1 MLLVFN
7 YTVASG
13 HNSADLDYVATNSL
27 GLNGGTIKDAAGN
40 VSVLTLASPGATGS
54 LGSSKALVIDTTLPT
69 VSSVSSTTANGSYK
83 AGDVISITVALSE
96 AVNVVGSPQ
105 LTLETG
111 SNDAVVNYTSGSGKL
126 DFNIQLYNCFR
137 SNQR

>member
-1 MLLVFN
+1 M
-7 YTVASG
+7 
-13 HNSADLDYVATNSL
+13 
-27 GLNGGTIKDAAGN
+27 
-40 VSVLTLASPGATGS
+40 SVLTLASPGAIGS

-69 VSSVSSTTANGSYK
+69 VSSVSSTAANGSYK
-83 AGDVISITVALSE
+83 AGDVISITVAPKVE

-111 SNDAVVNYTSGSGKL
+111 SNDAVVNYTSGSGEL